1 MKIDNFA
8 NTNVFAMR
16 KGQTQQTANALTTDT
31 NILGDYS
38 GNFLTKSF
46 L

>member
-1 MKIDNFA
+1 MNINNFA

-31 NILGDYS
+31 NIEVDSYS
-38 GNFLTKSF
+38 GNF
-46 L
+46 